1 MHFSTKQKQTHRQ
14 SRPVAAKGRRGWGE
28 ERVSRHKLVHTASK
42 DMPAAQHRELSSV
55 SCDKSQR
62 KRMWKKCET
71 HTDVKWKSLSRVRL
85 FAIPWTVQPMEF
97 SRLPEWLL
105 EWGAFPF
112 SRGSSQP
119 RERTQVSRIAERF
132 FTSWT
137 TREATREDTHT
148 HIHKKLNHFAV
159 QQKLTSHCKSTIL
172 KFF

>member
-71 HTDVKWKSLSRVRL
+71 HTDVKWKSLSHVRL
-85 FAIPWTVQPMEF
+85 FVIPWTVQPWNSPGYQSGYWSGEPF
-97 SRLPEWLL
+97 PSTGDLPN
-105 EWGAFPF
+105 P
-112 SRGSSQP
+112 GSEPRSPASQKDSLP
-119 RERTQVSRIAERF
+119 AEPPGKPPGK
-132 FTSWT
+132 
-137 TREATREDTHT
+137 THT
-148 HIHKKLNHFAV
+148 HTYIKN
-159 QQKLTSHCKSTIL
+159 
-172 KFF
+172 